1 MTTRNSENPIVR
13 ALPLL
18 ALLSLAM
25 ACVEYLPIRNGL
37 RDEQIYL
44 DKAKLTKWDGN
55 VKPYP
60 GVDPDKAPVNPA
72 KEK

>member
-1 MTTRNSENPIVR
+1 MTNVTVGVSRTRPETGADPQIRENE
-13 ALPLL
+13 AL
-18 ALLSLAM
+18 
-25 ACVEYLPIRNGL
+25 
-37 RDEQIYL
+37 YL
-44 DKAKLTKWDGN
+44 DLKKLTKWDEN